1 MSGAS
6 RRSTIARGR
15 GSQPLYDDSND
26 SPDFLR
32 NRIRHQLIPVLES
45 YNPKF
50 REAAWRTAQS
60 LMADH
65 EILAGAV
72 EAAWGRVVVN
82 ELEGLIVFELSMLAG
97 FPPGLQRYLF
107 RRAVERIQPEA
118 DVTYAMLERAVSFL
132 GQAKGGG
139 PLPLGSG
146 VRLLKEAN
154 QVFVAGE
161 AAVLPFE
168 RWPQMP
174 AGLDVIPLSLPVQ
187 VELPGGWLFGG
198 EFWHIPALA
207 REQMQN
213 NEDPFQVWL
222 DAEALQGELSLRIRH
237 DGDRF
242 EPLGMDGH
250 TQKLSDFFTNVKLPQ
265 RVRERWPLLC
275 SGEEIAWIPGYQPA
289 HLFRLTRSLAAHRLF
304 FAASPSDGK

>member
-1 MSGAS
+1 MDQKLSIEDAARRLRYRFLFKLAREHQAQAVAVGHTADDQVETVLMHLLRGAGLNGLKGMAH
-6 RRSTIARGR
+6 RSVLLTFDEGIPVVRPLLDAWREQTIDYCAGQ
-15 GSQPLYDDSND
+15 GLEPLYDDSND

-50 REAAWRTAQS
+50 REAAWRTSQS

-82 ELEGLIVFELSMLAG
+82 EVEGLITFELSMLAG
-97 FPPGLQRYLF
+97 FAPGLQRYLF
-107 RRAVERIQPEA
+107 RRAVERIRPEA
-118 DVTYAMLERAVSFL
+118 DVTYDLLERAVSFL

-174 AGLDVIPLSLPVQ
+174 AELGCDPAQPAGRGGTARGLALRRRVLAH
-187 VELPGGWLFGG
+187 PGAG
-198 EFWHIPALA
+198 A
-207 REQMQN
+207 RA
-213 NEDPFQVWL
+213 
-222 DAEALQGELSLRIRH
+222 DAE
-237 DGDRF
+237 
-242 EPLGMDGH
+242 
-250 TQKLSDFFTNVKLPQ
+250 
-265 RVRERWPLLC
+265 
-275 SGEEIAWIPGYQPA
+275 
-289 HLFRLTRSLAAHRLF
+289 
-304 FAASPSDGK
+304 